1 MKKLTQ
7 ADLAGFAAPS
17 AVAGNTEA
25 TDWIRVQL
33 DTGGIAAGA
42 EAAYAAFARA
52 REERGLTFSLLRAG
66 SVGYSF
72 ADPVVEV
79 AAAGMPR
86 VHYGRV
92 TEEVATAIVDQHV
105 TGRRLLDDHVIAT
118 RARTTTLEG
127 PVTHLLVRDTGP
139 EATTRTEFFHFSF
152 TEELKRRGLAGRV
165 QVARALDIG
174 VYGEGLVVQLLPSGV
189 TYANVLAPDVARIVA
204 ESIEQ
209 RRVLTDLLWHTPDK
223 QVRIVLRHCGQVDP
237 DSIDDYLR
245 HAEGYQGLGRVL
257 ASYTPEQVIAEL
269 KTSALRGRGGAGFPT
284 WMKWQLTRAQPAP
297 QRYVICNGDEGD
309 PGAFMDRSVLESDPH
324 AVLEGMIIAGYA
336 MGASKGYL
344 YIRAEYPKAVE
355 RIERAIQ
362 QAREQGLLGENI
374 LGSTFSFNAKVRL
387 GAGAFVCG
395 EETALIASIEGRR
408 GSPSPRPPYP
418 SVRGLWGMP
427 TAINNVETLA
437 SIPVIMTRGGAWF
450 AGFGTESSKGT
461 KVFAVTGK
469 VRNAQLVEVPMGTTL
484 REIIYEVCGGVLD
497 GRELKAVQTGG
508 PSGGVIPVQHLDAPV
523 SYETLQQ
530 LGSIMGSGGMLVMDK
545 TDSMVEVA
553 KFYLKFCVDE
563 SCGKCAP
570 CRIGGYQLLQILDR
584 ISRGRGHADDV
595 AQIRRI
601 CLAMQRAS
609 LCGLGQTAPNPV
621 LSTLRY
627 FGEEYQAFIEG
638 GPSYARKVSGAAKAA
653 GVTPPAPAPA
663 SATAPAT
670 ATATG
675 AALAAAV
682 LRGTRD
688 ASGRPAPAGT
698 TGGTTP

>member
-1 MKKLTQ
+1 VKKLTRK
-7 ADLAGFAAPS
+7 DLESFTTPAAEPP
-17 AVAGNTEA
+17 E
-25 TDWIRVQL
+25 WIRVQL
-33 DTGGIAAGA
+33 DTGGVAAGA
-42 EAAYAAFARA
+42 EAVFNALTDARDQRPLA
-52 REERGLTFSLLRAG
+52 VAILRAG

-79 AAAGMPR
+79 CTGGLPR
-86 VHYGRV
+86 VHYGQVQPELAARIL
-92 TEEVATAIVDQHV
+92 EEHV
-105 TGRRLLDDHVIAT
+105 VGRRLLDDHIIAT
-118 RARTTTLEG
+118 RQRSLALRQ
-127 PVTHLLVRDTGP
+127 PITHILVRDTGP
-139 EATTRTEFFHFSF
+139 EATSKTQFFQFSF
-152 TEELKRRGLAGRV
+152 IEELKRRGLGERV
-165 QVARALDIG
+165 QVVRALDIG
-174 VYGEGLVVQLLPSGV
+174 IYDEGAVVQLLPGGV

-204 ESIEQ
+204 ESVENSRI
-209 RRVLTDLLWHTPDK
+209 VDDLLWKTPDK
-223 QVRIVLRHCGQVDP
+223 QVRIVLRHCGSVDP

-245 HAEGYQGLGRVL
+245 HAEGYQGLRRAL
-257 ASYTPEQVIAEL
+257 FEFSPEQVIAEM

-284 WMKWQLTRAQPAP
+284 WMKWQLTRAQSAP

-324 AVLEGMIIAGYA
+324 AVLEGMMIAAYA
-336 MGASKGYL
+336 MGSATGYF

-355 RIERAIQ
+355 RVGRAIE
-362 QAREQGLLGENI
+362 QARERGLLGDNI
-374 LGSTFSFNAKVRL
+374 LGSSFCFNAKVRL

-437 SIPVIMTRGGAWF
+437 SVPVILTKGGAWF
-450 AGFGTESSKGT
+450 ASYGNETSKGT

-497 GRELKAVQTGG
+497 GKEIKAVQTGG
-508 PSGGVIPVQHLDAPV
+508 PSGGVIPVQHLNTAV
-523 SYETLQQ
+523 SYESLQQ

-545 TDSMVEVA
+545 SDSMVDVA

-584 ISRGRGHADDV
+584 ISRGRGTADDIPL
-595 AQIRRI
+595 IRRI

-638 GPSYARKVSGAAKAA
+638 GPSYARKMSRGGAA
-653 GVTPPAPAPA
+653 
-663 SATAPAT
+663 
-670 ATATG
+670 G
-675 AALAAAV
+675 AAAAA
-682 LRGTRD
+682 
-688 ASGRPAPAGT
+688 AARPAPEQPALV
-698 TGGTTP
+698 GGITP

>member
-1 MKKLTQ
+1 MKPLTRQ
-7 ADLAGFAAPS
+7 DLAALTAQPAPLP
-17 AVAGNTEA
+17 AE
-25 TDWIRVQL
+25 WIRVQL

-42 EAAYAAFARA
+42 ETVHTALEHCRVEQHLPF
-52 REERGLTFSLLRAG
+52 TLLRTG

-79 AAAGMPR
+79 QAAGMPR
-86 VHYGRV
+86 VHYGCM
-92 TEEVATAIVDQHV
+92 TPELAPQLLAEHFGAH
-105 TGRRLLDDHVIAT
+105 RLLDDHVIAT
-118 RARTTTLEG
+118 RRRGLKLDA
-127 PVTHLLVRDTGP
+127 PVTHVLVCDTSASSGNK
-139 EATTRTEFFHFSF
+139 TEFFQFSLH
-152 TEELKRRGLAGRV
+152 EELKRRGLGDRV
-165 QVARALDIG
+165 QVVRALDMGI
-174 VYGEGLVVQLLPSGV
+174 YGQGAVVQLLPAAV

-204 ESIEQ
+204 ESIEAG
-209 RRVLTDLLWHTPDK
+209 RVLDDLLWKTPDK

-237 DSIDDYLR
+237 DSADDYLR
-245 HAEGYQGLGRVL
+245 HAEGYQAL
-257 ASYTPEQVIAEL
+257 AKALFTLTPEQVIAEM
-269 KTSALRGRGGAGFPT
+269 KVSALRGRGGAGFPT
-284 WMKWQLTRAQPAP
+284 WLKWQLTRAQPAT

-324 AVLEGMIIAGYA
+324 TVLEGMMIAAYA
-336 MGASKGYL
+336 MGSSQGYF

-355 RIERAIQ
+355 RIQRALE
-362 QAREQGLLGENI
+362 QARELGLLGRNI
-374 LGSTFSFNAKVRL
+374 LGSKFCFDAKVRL

-437 SIPVIMTRGGAWF
+437 IVPAILLKGGAWF
-450 AGFGTESSKGT
+450 ASHGTDTSKGT

-484 REIIYEVCGGVLD
+484 REIVCEVCGGVLD
-497 GRELKAVQTGG
+497 GKEIKAVQTGG
-508 PSGGVIPVQHLDAPV
+508 PSGGVIPASLLDTPV

-545 TDSMVEVA
+545 SDSMVDVA
-553 KFYLKFCVDE
+553 KFYLRFCVDE

-570 CRIGGYQLLQILDR
+570 CRIGGYQLLQVLDR
-584 ISRGRGHADDV
+584 ISRGRGNAGDLALIHRV
-595 AQIRRI
+595 
-601 CLAMQRAS
+601 CHAMQKAS

-638 GPSYARKVSGAAKAA
+638 GPSYARKMGKPTPAGTAAKPPPAA
-653 GVTPPAPAPA
+653 GA
-663 SATAPAT
+663 APAT
-670 ATATG
+670 ATQTQE
-675 AALAAAV
+675 V
-682 LRGTRD
+682 
-688 ASGRPAPAGT
+688 SP
-698 TGGTTP
+698 

>member
-1 MKKLTQ
+1 MTKLTRQ
-7 ADLAGFAAPS
+7 DLEHFAAQPD
-17 AVAGNTEA
+17 ADPPE
-25 TDWIRVQL
+25 WIRVQL

-42 EAAYAAFARA
+42 ETAFSALAHARN
-52 REERGLTFSLLRAG
+52 ERHLTFSLLRAG
-66 SVGYSF
+66 SIGYSF

-79 AAAGMPR
+79 QSEGMPR
-86 VHYGRV
+86 VHYGQV
-92 TEEVATAIVDQHV
+92 SPEVAEAILEHHV
-105 TGRRLLDDHVIAT
+105 LGKHLLDDHVIAT
-118 RARTTTLEG
+118 RARSLELLA
-127 PVTHLLVRDTGP
+127 PVTHVLVCDTGP
-139 EATTRTEFFHFSF
+139 GIASKTEFFQFSF
-152 TEELKRRGLAGRV
+152 NEELKRRGLADRV

-174 VYGEGLVVQLLPSGV
+174 IYGEGAVVQLLPSAV

-204 ESIEQ
+204 ESIENG
-209 RRVLTDLLWHTPDK
+209 RVLDDLLWKTPDK
-223 QVRIVLRHCGQVDP
+223 QVRIALRHCGNVDP
-237 DSIDDYLR
+237 GRLDDYVR
-245 HAEGYQGLGRVL
+245 RVGGYQALRRAL
-257 ASYTPEQVIAEL
+257 FEMTPEAVIAEMKL
-269 KTSALRGRGGAGFPT
+269 SALRGRGGAGFPT
-284 WMKWQLTRAQPAP
+284 WLKWQITRAQPAA
-297 QRYVICNGDEGD
+297 QHYVICNGDEGD

-336 MGASKGYL
+336 MGASKGYF

-355 RIERAIQ
+355 RIEHAIQ
-362 QAREQGLLGENI
+362 EAREQGLLGESI
-374 LGSTFSFNAKVRL
+374 LGSEFTFDAKIRL

-418 SVRGLWGMP
+418 SVRGLWNMP

-437 SIPVIMTRGGAWF
+437 CVPAILAKGGEWF
-450 AGFGTESSKGT
+450 SSFGTATSKGT

-484 REIIYEVCGGVLD
+484 HDIIYDICGGVLD
-497 GRELKAVQTGG
+497 EKDIKAVQTGG
-508 PSGGVIPVQHLDAPV
+508 PSGGVIPVQHLDTPV

-584 ISRGRGHADDV
+584 ISRGRGGDGDLV
-595 AQIRRI
+595 QIKRI

-609 LCGLGQTAPNPV
+609 LCGLGQTASNPV

-627 FGEEYQAFIEG
+627 FGEEYRAFIEG
-638 GPSYARKVSGAAKAA
+638 GPSYARKMKGAAS
-653 GVTPPAPAPA
+653 GG
-663 SATAPAT
+663 S
-670 ATATG
+670 
-675 AALAAAV
+675 AAAAARSAAPV
-682 LRGTRD
+682 M
-688 ASGRPAPAGT
+688 PAI
-698 TGGTTP
+698 GGGAEL

>member
-1 MKKLTQ
+1 MNKLTRQ
-7 ADLAGFAAPS
+7 DLARLAEPPPAEP
-17 AVAGNTEA
+17 AE
-25 TDWIRVQL
+25 WIRVQL

-42 EAAYAAFARA
+42 ESAFEVFAKARD
-52 REERGLTFSLLRAG
+52 ERQLSFSLLRAG
-66 SVGYSF
+66 SIGYSF

-79 AAAGMPR
+79 QSPGLPR
-86 VHYGRV
+86 VHYGGV
-92 TEEVATAIVDQHV
+92 TPEIAAAIVEQHLA
-105 TGRRLLDDHVIAT
+105 GRRLLDDHIIAT
-118 RARTTTLEG
+118 RARRAVLDA
-127 PVTHLLVRDTGP
+127 PVTHILVGDTGP
-139 EATTRTEFFHFSF
+139 AATSKTEFFQFSF
-152 TEELKRRGLAGRV
+152 NEELKRRGLADRV
-165 QVARALDIG
+165 QVVRARDLGIYD
-174 VYGEGLVVQLLPSGV
+174 EGAVVQLLPSAV

-204 ESIEQ
+204 ESVEEGK
-209 RRVLTDLLWHTPDK
+209 VLDDLLWKKADR
-223 QVRIVLRHCGQVDP
+223 QVRVVLRHCGEIDP
-237 DSIDDYLR
+237 DRIEDYLQR
-245 HAEGYQGLGRVL
+245 VGGYQALGRTL
-257 ASYTPEQVIAEL
+257 FDLTPEQVIAEM
-269 KTSALRGRGGAGFPT
+269 KASALRGRGGAGFPT
-284 WMKWQLTRAQPAP
+284 WMKWQLTRAQPSP
-297 QRYVICNGDEGD
+297 QRFVICNGDEGD

-336 MGASKGYL
+336 MGASRGYF

-355 RIERAIQ
+355 RIDRAIQ
-362 QAREQGLLGENI
+362 QAREHGLLGENI
-374 LGSTFSFNAKVRL
+374 LGSGFSFDAKIRL

-437 SIPVIMTRGGAWF
+437 CVPAIIASGGAWF
-450 AGFGTESSKGT
+450 AGFGTDTSKGT

-484 REIIYEVCGGVLD
+484 REIIFDVCGGVLD
-497 GRELKAVQTGG
+497 GRDIKAVQTGG
-508 PSGGVIPVQHLDAPV
+508 PSGGVIPVQHLDTPV
-523 SYETLQQ
+523 SYESLQQ

-545 TDSMVEVA
+545 TDSMVDVA

-584 ISRGRGHADDV
+584 ISRGRGTSDDV

-638 GPSYARKVSGAAKAA
+638 GPSYARKMSRATA
-653 GVTPPAPAPA
+653 GAPAPA
-663 SATAPAT
+663 
-670 ATATG
+670 
-675 AALAAAV
+675 
-682 LRGTRD
+682 TRPPM
-688 ASGRPAPAGT
+688 PAPAAA
-698 TGGTTP
+698 TGGPAS